1 MIIIGRKSRNT
12 DQALIKAGI
21 ELIAQGNYDPTVRA
35 ICTLANVNQGMFVYY
50 FGFKEEYMKVL
61 FKKFTKIIFPNCRI
75 ILKRMPKPLSSC
87 SRSSTVWQ
95 NILLKTSIR
104 QTFWLKPYITA
115 KLPPI
120 SQTTASSILSSSA
133 HLSNRPSVKAI
144 SAAIWTVMKSTR
156 LCRVYWSSR

>member
-61 FKKFTKIIFPNCRI
+61 FQKIYEDYLSKLQDYPAAADLLPYDKIFYRK
-75 ILKRMPKPLSSC
+75 LQYGKLSD
-87 SRSSTVWQ
+87 
-95 NILLKTSIR
+95 
-104 QTFWLKPYITA
+104 
-115 KLPPI
+115 
-120 SQTTASSILSSSA
+120 
-133 HLSNRPSVKAI
+133 
-144 SAAIWTVMKSTR
+144 
-156 LCRVYWSSR
+156 

>member
-61 FKKFTKIIFPNCRI
+61 FQKIYEDYLSKLQDYPEKDAKAAIQLQQIFYRMTKYFIENFN
-75 ILKRMPKPLSSC
+75 
-87 SRSSTVWQ
+87 
-95 NILLKTSIR
+95 
-104 QTFWLKPYITA
+104 TA
-115 KLPPI
+115 NFLTEALYHSKAAPI

-144 SAAIWTVMKSTR
+144 SAAI
-156 LCRVYWSSR
+156 

>member
-61 FKKFTKIIFPNCRI
+61 FQKIYYPAAADLLPYDKIFYRK
-75 ILKRMPKPLSSC
+75 LQYGKLSD
-87 SRSSTVWQ
+87 
-95 NILLKTSIR
+95 
-104 QTFWLKPYITA
+104 
-115 KLPPI
+115 
-120 SQTTASSILSSSA
+120 
-133 HLSNRPSVKAI
+133 
-144 SAAIWTVMKSTR
+144 
-156 LCRVYWSSR
+156 

>member
-61 FKKFTKIIFPNCRI
+61 FQKIYEDYLSKLQDYPEKDAKAAIQLQQIFYRMTKYFIENFN
-75 ILKRMPKPLSSC
+75 
-87 SRSSTVWQ
+87 TA
-95 NILLKTSIR
+95 N
-104 QTFWLKPYITA
+104 FLKPYITA

-144 SAAIWTVMKSTR
+144 SAAI
-156 LCRVYWSSR
+156 